1 MQYSNGFKARMVQRM
16 AGAERIS
23 ASALAKE
30 VGVTQPTLSRWLRD
44 ARTVTAVGGSS
55 SGGGKG
61 RGSKRSQKRT
71 AEEKFRL
78 VQEAASLSGEELGAL
93 LRREGVH
100 EAQLDEWRA
109 AVLSAL
115 SPPKKKAAGPSS
127 EARQVEAL
135 EKELVR
141 KEKALAEL
149 AALLA
154 LKKKAQEIWGDGDD
168 DTNT

>member
-1 MQYSNGFKARMVQRM
+1 VQYSNGFKARMVQRM

-44 ARTVTAVGGSS
+44 ARTVAHVGGSS
-55 SGGGKG
+55 SSGKG

-71 AEEKFRL
+71 AEEKLRL
-78 VQEAASLSGEELGAL
+78 VQEAASLSGEELGAF

-100 EAQLDEWRA
+100 EAQLDEWRS

-115 SPPKKKAAGPSS
+115 SPPKKKSAGPSS
-127 EARQVEAL
+127 EARQVAAL
-135 EKELVR
+135 EKELDR